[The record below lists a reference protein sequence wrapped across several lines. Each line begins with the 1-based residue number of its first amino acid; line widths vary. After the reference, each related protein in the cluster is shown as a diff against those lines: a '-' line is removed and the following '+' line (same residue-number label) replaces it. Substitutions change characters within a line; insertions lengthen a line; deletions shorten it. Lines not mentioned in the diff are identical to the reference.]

1 MSFRERASRFC
12 SLFLSRSPLHP
23 IHPPTHFPSLPPAPF
38 AVYVYTFIY
47 TRCTYSPAKKRYT
60 RPPSIHVSLL
70 TPIPSAIH
78 TTLSPTK
85 RIRATINMGVGT
97 SGEDEE
103 KEEVDEENEEAK
115 VAVVVECRRSCG
127 YTVDI

>member
-1 MSFRERASRFC
+1 M
-12 SLFLSRSPLHP
+12 
-23 IHPPTHFPSLPPAPF
+23 
-38 AVYVYTFIY
+38 FIY
-47 TRCTYSPAKKRYT
+47 TRCIYTSAKKRYT
-60 RPPSIHVSLL
+60 RPSSIHVSLL

-97 SGEDEE
+97 SREDEE
-103 KEEVDEENEEAK
+103 KEEVEER
-115 VAVVVECRRSCG
+115 VVVVVECRRSCG